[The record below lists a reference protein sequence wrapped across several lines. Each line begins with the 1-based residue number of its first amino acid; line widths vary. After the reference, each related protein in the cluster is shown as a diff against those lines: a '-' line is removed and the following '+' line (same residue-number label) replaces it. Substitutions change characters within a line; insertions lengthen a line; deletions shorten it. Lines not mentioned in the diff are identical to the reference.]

1 MIPAYSHTLF
11 SALPADTDYFYVVY
25 SLVFQLKKQGTNSSP
40 SHGKMV
46 NIPGW
51 LYYKAIL
58 KTLLI
63 CLKYLKLIWLMC
75 NFPNGSALFP
85 YIDDLLPV
93 LSSET
98 AKEILSTY
106 YNC

>member
-1 MIPAYSHTLF
+1 MEKDCRFVQELRSINNFLTPFQPVIPAYSHTLF

-25 SLVFQLKKQGTNSSP
+25 SLAFQLKKQGTNSSP
-40 SHGKMV
+40 SHGKRV

-63 CLKYLKLIWLMC
+63 CF
-75 NFPNGSALFP
+75 N
-85 YIDDLLPV
+85 
-93 LSSET
+93 
-98 AKEILSTY
+98 
-106 YNC
+106 